1 MTFTEQI
8 YDQINSLSP
17 LSTDDFSIHW
27 LGQSRSYY
35 SSNKTRGLEASNSA
49 LVKLMNKL
57 LEQRDVLMTKNSH
70 QFLVSL
76 AQKYEVIANRV
87 GKEIAHRSIKSNL
100 AHENVRMLHRII
112 AEINEEQHPS
122 YTIIICC
129 FSRCTNRRFIL
140 SFDEQWK
147 FLPTFSM
154 YSSAISK

>member
-35 SSNKTRGLEASNSA
+35 SSNKARGLEASNSA

-76 AQKYEVIANRV
+76 AQKYELIANQV
-87 GKEIAHRSIKSNL
+87 GGEIANRSIKSNI
-100 AHENVRMLHRII
+100 ANKKVRRMLCRII
-112 AEINEEQHPS
+112 AEINDQQEPS
-122 YTIIICC
+122 SLPIIVI
-129 FSRCTNRRFIL
+129 N
-140 SFDEQWK
+140 
-147 FLPTFSM
+147 
-154 YSSAISK
+154 

>member
-35 SSNKTRGLEASNSA
+35 SSNKARGLEASNSA

-57 LEQRDVLMTKNSH
+57 LEQRDVLMTKNLH
-70 QFLVSL
+70 QFLLSL

-87 GKEIAHRSIKSNL
+87 GKEIADRSIKSNL
-100 AHENVRMLHRII
+100 GEKKSVEIFRIN
-112 AEINEEQHPS
+112 A
-122 YTIIICC
+122 
-129 FSRCTNRRFIL
+129 L
-140 SFDEQWK
+140 K
-147 FLPTFSM
+147 
-154 YSSAISK
+154 ISIFTEH

>member
-35 SSNKTRGLEASNSA
+35 SSSKARELEASNSA

-76 AQKYEVIANRV
+76 AQKYDMIA
-87 GKEIAHRSIKSNL
+87 K
-100 AHENVRMLHRII
+100 
-112 AEINEEQHPS
+112 
-122 YTIIICC
+122 
-129 FSRCTNRRFIL
+129 
-140 SFDEQWK
+140 
-147 FLPTFSM
+147 
-154 YSSAISK
+154 

>member
-35 SSNKTRGLEASNSA
+35 SSNKARGLEASNSA

-87 GKEIAHRSIKSNL
+87 GEEIADRSLKSNL
-100 AHENVRMLHRII
+100 AHESVRKILHRII
-112 AEINEEQHPS
+112 VEINEQKYPS
-122 YTIIICC
+122 SPPIIIC
-129 FSRCTNRRFIL
+129 
-140 SFDEQWK
+140 
-147 FLPTFSM
+147 
-154 YSSAISK
+154 

>member
-35 SSNKTRGLEASNSA
+35 SSNKARGLEASNSA

-76 AQKYEVIANRV
+76 AQKYEGLRTVSV
-87 GKEIAHRSIKSNL
+87 KKSLIDLSNQISL
-100 AHENVRMLHRII
+100 MRM
-112 AEINEEQHPS
+112 
-122 YTIIICC
+122 
-129 FSRCTNRRFIL
+129 
-140 SFDEQWK
+140 
-147 FLPTFSM
+147 
-154 YSSAISK
+154 